1 MSQEEAKARKREE
14 LTKIYLNEFMKHT
27 FEGIS
32 QLDEEAAE
40 IVLKNTCKGCVGRV
54 LSFLAH
60 NYGYDPEKSNF
71 DDFMAAE
78 KKLENQMFPGQSS
91 LTREGNIINSIVK
104 AGECVCPFVKDYK
117 VVQPFPNL
125 CSCGKNAIA
134 VLYEAV
140 TKRPVKAE
148 LIESYIKGGNCCHFR
163 LELL

>member
-1 MSQEEAKARKREE
+1 MSQEELKAKKMEE
-14 LTKIYLNEFMKHT
+14 LTRIYLNEFMKHT

-32 QLDEEAAE
+32 QLNEEASE
-40 IVLKNTCKGCVGRV
+40 IVLKNTCKGSVGRV

-60 NYGYDPEKSNF
+60 NYGYNPEKSNL
-71 DDFMAAE
+71 DAFMAAE
-78 KKLENQMFPGQSS
+78 EKLESQMFHGQSS
-91 LTREGNIINSIVK
+91 LIKEGNIINSIVK

-117 VVQPFPNL
+117 IVQPFPNL

-134 VLYEAV
+134 FLYETV

-148 LIESYIKGGNCCHFR
+148 LIESYIQGGNCCHFR